1 MAIKTKLAG
10 VTVGDAQEN
19 IKLFGCKDVGSF
31 AMVREP
37 DNEHDTNAIRV
48 ELGGKYLGY
57 IPRHIAYKVAPQ
69 MDSGK
74 RFIAMFVSR
83 NESPFHDTVGLTVKI
98 VETTPAEEDTIM
110 A

>member
-1 MAIKTKLAG
+1 MSKVKLVG
-10 VTVGDAQEN
+10 VTYGDAQEN

-37 DNEHDTNAIRV
+37 ENVYDQNAIRV

-57 IPRHIAYKVAPQ
+57 IPKRTAKYLAPL
-69 MDSGK
+69 MDAGRK
-74 RFIAMFVSR
+74 FIAKFISR
-83 NESPFHDTVGLTVKI
+83 NESPLYDTVGLTVEI
-98 VETTPAEEDTIM
+98 VEYRIRKA

>member
-1 MAIKTKLAG
+1 MSIKTKLVG
-10 VTVGDAQEN
+10 VTYGDAQEN

-37 DNEHDTNAIRV
+37 KNVYDSNAIRV

-57 IPRHIAYKVAPQ
+57 IPKRTAKYLAPQ
-69 MDSGK
+69 MDAGK
-74 RFIAMFVSR
+74 RFYAKILNR
-83 NESPFHDTVGLTVKI
+83 NESPFHDTVGLTVEI
-98 VETTPAEEDTIM
+98 VEYRIRKA

>member
-1 MAIKTKLAG
+1 MKNSVIKLVG
-10 VTVGDAQEN
+10 VSYGDAQEN

-37 DNEHDTNAIRV
+37 ENAYDSNAIRV

-57 IPRHIAYKVAPQ
+57 IPKRTAKYLEHQ
-69 MDSGK
+69 MDAGRK
-74 RFIAMFVSR
+74 FIAKFISR
-83 NESPFHDTVGLTVKI
+83 NESPFHDTVGLTVEV
-98 VETTPAEEDTIM
+98 VEYRIRKA